1 MSWTL
6 HAPVLLELLYT
17 LAKEKLSMSTF
28 TKTLIASAMAI
39 AVAGPAAADVPN
51 GPGDRYEDGR
61 ATVKI
66 TPSGCKNAKLEF
78 QATVG
83 FGDILEDDGF
93 EVDATPF
100 AGCWAMTGF
109 AFGDLGFATG
119 GRIARK
125 VDNSSSDSR
134 GDAKDLTMSL
144 SADTLYDG
152 VVDAMDNYLEFDAD
166 GAKCDY
172 VGNGIGEDG
181 ALMIAEY
188 AVVKKA
194 NGKFSKNQE
203 KLKVDIQ
210 VDSKYENTKGKMKNI
225 KASIKANLDAATGE
239 NPAFDCGAFF
249 VQPI

>member
-1 MSWTL
+1 MS
-6 HAPVLLELLYT
+6 
-17 LAKEKLSMSTF
+17 KF
-28 TKTLIASAMAI
+28 TKTLIASAMSV
-39 AVAGPAAADVPN
+39 AVAGPAAADVP
-51 GPGDRYEDGR
+51 DGSSDEYQDNR
-61 ATVKI
+61 ATVQI
-66 TPSGCKNAKLEF
+66 SPSGCKNAKLEF

-83 FGDILEDDGF
+83 FGSIFDDDGIDF
-93 EVDATPF
+93 EETPF

-109 AFGDLGFATG
+109 SFGDVGVAYG

-125 VDNSSSDSR
+125 VDTSSSDSR

-166 GAKCDY
+166 AAKCDY
-172 VGNGIGEDG
+172 VGNGIGDDG
-181 ALMIAEY
+181 ALMLADY

-194 NGKFSKNQE
+194 NGKLSKNQE

-210 VDSKYENTKGKMKNI
+210 VESKYENTNGKMKNI
-225 KASIKANLDAATGE
+225 NAKIKSNLDLASGT